1 VGAGGDVCVGGS
13 GALATDAFVPPVD
26 ASRSADIG
34 GVGGGG
40 VCEKDGNALQGMQGM
55 QGFQGMGGWGFSD
68 ESLEASPVKSAQQ
81 RTGIERERERAEE
94 REAREARATRD
105 IIERAGVL
113 CVRL

>member
-1 VGAGGDVCVGGS
+1 
-13 GALATDAFVPPVD
+13 
-26 ASRSADIG
+26 
-34 GVGGGG
+34 
-40 VCEKDGNALQGMQGM
+40 MQGM

-94 REAREARATRD
+94 REARATRD